1 MDTFNEDPKPGRL
14 VLPLVLIGMIATTY
28 TFINRV
34 ATNNDLEIE
43 PSVEQVV
50 VEPDEEPVSEDT
62 TTTTTTTLP
71 GEVVTYLEEISSEKI
86 QSIDLATKVLE
97 ANDKWDNED
106 TTYQEAKDEFAN
118 FINDAQ
124 QFVETVSE
132 PGPPSTFAGL
142 VKSHE
147 ELKSLADLIFADTE
161 ELLEGLTSSD
171 TGERRSAD
179 INSFNNEKFKIQ
191 DLESFDPSN
200 VDVSIFSAGSSVA
213 KKYAQSFIDSGGY
226 VIDLSSEF
234 RYDDDKLLII
244 PEVNGNLISNLNKP
258 SIIANPNCSTSQLL
272 MILQPIHKKFEIEF
286 VNIATYQ
293 ALSRTGKAWLL

>member
-43 PSVEQVV
+43 PSVEQVI

-62 TTTTTTTLP
+62 TTTTSTTLP
-71 GEVVTYLEEISSEKI
+71 QEVVTYLEEISSEKI

-106 TTYQEAKDEFAN
+106 LTYQEAKDEFAN
-118 FINDAQ
+118 FIEEAQ

-132 PGPPSTFAGL
+132 PGPPTTFAGL

-147 ELKSLADLIFADTE
+147 ELKSLVELIFADTE

-171 TGERRSAD
+171 TGERRSAALD
-179 INSFNNEKFKIQ
+179 SFNDNINLFQEKI
-191 DLESFDPSN
+191 DE
-200 VDVSIFSAGSSVA
+200 IVA
-213 KKYAQSFIDSGGY
+213 INTSG
-226 VIDLSSEF
+226 
-234 RYDDDKLLII
+234 
-244 PEVNGNLISNLNKP
+244 
-258 SIIANPNCSTSQLL
+258 
-272 MILQPIHKKFEIEF
+272 
-286 VNIATYQ
+286 
-293 ALSRTGKAWLL
+293 

>member
-34 ATNNDLEIE
+34 TTNNNLEIE

-50 VEPDEEPVSEDT
+50 VDPEEEPVSEDT

-97 ANDKWDNED
+97 ANDKWDNEEIS
-106 TTYQEAKDEFAN
+106 YQDAKDEFAE
-118 FINDAQ
+118 FIQDAN

-147 ELKSLADLIFADTE
+147 ELKSLAELIFADTE

-171 TGERRSAD
+171 TGERRASALD
-179 INSFNNEKFKIQ
+179 SFNNNINLFQEKI
-191 DLESFDPSN
+191 DE
-200 VDVSIFSAGSSVA
+200 IVA
-213 KKYAQSFIDSGGY
+213 INTSG
-226 VIDLSSEF
+226 
-234 RYDDDKLLII
+234 
-244 PEVNGNLISNLNKP
+244 
-258 SIIANPNCSTSQLL
+258 
-272 MILQPIHKKFEIEF
+272 
-286 VNIATYQ
+286 
-293 ALSRTGKAWLL
+293 

>member
-34 ATNNDLEIE
+34 TTNNNLEIV

-50 VEPDEEPVSEDT
+50 VEPEEEPVTEDT

-71 GEVVTYLEEISSEKI
+71 SEVVTYLEEISSEKI

-97 ANDKWDNED
+97 ANDKWDNEEIS
-106 TTYQEAKDEFAN
+106 YQEAKDEFAE
-118 FINDAQ
+118 FIQDAS

-147 ELKSLADLIFADTE
+147 ELKSLAELIFADTE

-171 TGERRSAD
+171 TGERRASALD
-179 INSFNNEKFKIQ
+179 SFNNNINLFQEKI
-191 DLESFDPSN
+191 DE
-200 VDVSIFSAGSSVA
+200 IVA
-213 KKYAQSFIDSGGY
+213 INTSG
-226 VIDLSSEF
+226 
-234 RYDDDKLLII
+234 
-244 PEVNGNLISNLNKP
+244 
-258 SIIANPNCSTSQLL
+258 
-272 MILQPIHKKFEIEF
+272 
-286 VNIATYQ
+286 
-293 ALSRTGKAWLL
+293 

>member
-28 TFINRV
+28 TFVNRV
-34 ATNNDLEIE
+34 TTNNNLEIE

-50 VEPDEEPVSEDT
+50 VEPEEEPVSEDT

-71 GEVVTYLEEISSEKI
+71 GEVVTYLEEISSERI

-97 ANDKWDNED
+97 ANDKWDNEEIS
-106 TTYQEAKDEFAN
+106 YQEAKDDFAEFIQDAN
-118 FINDAQ
+118 

-147 ELKSLADLIFADTE
+147 ELKSLAELIFLDTE

-171 TGERRSAD
+171 TGERRSSALD
-179 INSFNNEKFKIQ
+179 SFNNNINLFQEKI
-191 DLESFDPSN
+191 DE
-200 VDVSIFSAGSSVA
+200 IVA
-213 KKYAQSFIDSGGY
+213 INTSG
-226 VIDLSSEF
+226 
-234 RYDDDKLLII
+234 
-244 PEVNGNLISNLNKP
+244 
-258 SIIANPNCSTSQLL
+258 
-272 MILQPIHKKFEIEF
+272 
-286 VNIATYQ
+286 
-293 ALSRTGKAWLL
+293 

>member
-1 MDTFNEDPKPGRL
+1 MDTFSEDPKPGRL

-50 VEPDEEPVSEDT
+50 VEADEEPVSEDT

-106 TTYQEAKDEFAN
+106 ITYQGAKDEFAN
-118 FINDAQ
+118 FIEDAQ

-132 PGPPSTFAGL
+132 PGPPTTFAGL

-147 ELKSLADLIFADTE
+147 ELKSLAQLIFADTE

-171 TGERRSAD
+171 TGEIRSAALD
-179 INSFNNEKFKIQ
+179 SFNNNINLFQEKI
-191 DLESFDPSN
+191 DE
-200 VDVSIFSAGSSVA
+200 IVA
-213 KKYAQSFIDSGGY
+213 INTSG
-226 VIDLSSEF
+226 
-234 RYDDDKLLII
+234 
-244 PEVNGNLISNLNKP
+244 
-258 SIIANPNCSTSQLL
+258 
-272 MILQPIHKKFEIEF
+272 
-286 VNIATYQ
+286 
-293 ALSRTGKAWLL
+293 

>member
-1 MDTFNEDPKPGRL
+1 METFNEDPKPGRL
-14 VLPLVLIGMIATTY
+14 VLPLVLISMIATTY

-50 VEPDEEPVSEDT
+50 VEPDEEPISEDT

-71 GEVVTYLEEISSEKI
+71 GEVVTYLEEISSERI

-97 ANDKWDNED
+97 ANDKWDNEEI
-106 TTYQEAKDEFAN
+106 TYQEAKDEFAN
-118 FINDAQ
+118 FIENAK

-147 ELKSLADLIFADTE
+147 ELKSLAELIFSDTE

-171 TGERRSAD
+171 TGERRSSALD
-179 INSFNNEKFKIQ
+179 SFNNNINLFQEKI
-191 DLESFDPSN
+191 DE
-200 VDVSIFSAGSSVA
+200 IVA
-213 KKYAQSFIDSGGY
+213 INTSG
-226 VIDLSSEF
+226 
-234 RYDDDKLLII
+234 
-244 PEVNGNLISNLNKP
+244 
-258 SIIANPNCSTSQLL
+258 
-272 MILQPIHKKFEIEF
+272 
-286 VNIATYQ
+286 
-293 ALSRTGKAWLL
+293 

>member
-34 ATNNDLEIE
+34 TTNNNLEIE

-97 ANDKWDNED
+97 ANDNWDNEEI
-106 TTYQEAKDEFAN
+106 TYQEAKDEFAN
-118 FINDAQ
+118 FIEDAQ

-147 ELKSLADLIFADTE
+147 ELKSLAELIFADTE

-171 TGERRSAD
+171 TGERRSSALD
-179 INSFNNEKFKIQ
+179 SFNNNINLFQEKI
-191 DLESFDPSN
+191 DE
-200 VDVSIFSAGSSVA
+200 IVA
-213 KKYAQSFIDSGGY
+213 INTSG
-226 VIDLSSEF
+226 
-234 RYDDDKLLII
+234 
-244 PEVNGNLISNLNKP
+244 
-258 SIIANPNCSTSQLL
+258 
-272 MILQPIHKKFEIEF
+272 
-286 VNIATYQ
+286 
-293 ALSRTGKAWLL
+293 

>member
-50 VEPDEEPVSEDT
+50 VEPDQEPISEDT

-71 GEVVTYLEEISSEKI
+71 GEVVAYLEEISSEKI

-106 TTYQEAKDEFAN
+106 STYQEAKDEFAN
-118 FINDAQ
+118 FIEDAQ

-132 PGPPSTFAGL
+132 PGPPTTFAGL

-147 ELKSLADLIFADTE
+147 ELKSLAQLIFADTE

-171 TGERRSAD
+171 TGERRSAALD
-179 INSFNNEKFKIQ
+179 SFNNNINLFQEKI
-191 DLESFDPSN
+191 DE
-200 VDVSIFSAGSSVA
+200 IVA
-213 KKYAQSFIDSGGY
+213 INTSG
-226 VIDLSSEF
+226 
-234 RYDDDKLLII
+234 
-244 PEVNGNLISNLNKP
+244 
-258 SIIANPNCSTSQLL
+258 
-272 MILQPIHKKFEIEF
+272 
-286 VNIATYQ
+286 
-293 ALSRTGKAWLL
+293 

>member
-34 ATNNDLEIE
+34 TTNNNLEIE
-43 PSVEQVV
+43 PSVEQVI
-50 VEPDEEPVSEDT
+50 VEPEEEPVAEDT

-71 GEVVTYLEEISSEKI
+71 SEVVTYLEEISSEKI

-97 ANDKWDNED
+97 ANDKWDNEEIS
-106 TTYQEAKDEFAN
+106 YQEAKDDFAEFIQDAN
-118 FINDAQ
+118 

-147 ELKSLADLIFADTE
+147 ELKSLAELIFEDTE

-171 TGERRSAD
+171 TGERRASALD
-179 INSFNNEKFKIQ
+179 SFNNNINLFQEKI
-191 DLESFDPSN
+191 DE
-200 VDVSIFSAGSSVA
+200 IVA
-213 KKYAQSFIDSGGY
+213 INTSG
-226 VIDLSSEF
+226 
-234 RYDDDKLLII
+234 
-244 PEVNGNLISNLNKP
+244 
-258 SIIANPNCSTSQLL
+258 
-272 MILQPIHKKFEIEF
+272 
-286 VNIATYQ
+286 
-293 ALSRTGKAWLL
+293 